1 MEPGRVI
8 ELSCHRIAGSM
19 ISFGGL
25 IILGGLVLIRT
36 VISYFIGRERADIA
50 RELAAG
56 APTS

>member
-1 MEPGRVI
+1 
-8 ELSCHRIAGSM
+8 M